1 MFTGIIKAVCNV
13 KSVTGSSDAG
23 SMQIKIDLDRLA
35 DDCKTGDSIAVN
47 GVCLTVKNLQSTV
60 AAFDISSETLSKS
73 NLGRLK
79 AGSKVNIE
87 TSMRADGR
95 FSGHFV
101 LGHTDGTAV
110 IKRIEN
116 KGQFADITFAAD
128 KELLDNM
135 VDKGSVAVD
144 GISLTVAELDDNSF
158 RIALIPETLKS
169 TTLGAAKVD
178 DKVNME
184 TDMIIKTIK
193 KQLEKLLP
201 KEQNLTI
208 EKLKQLG
215 F

>member
-1 MFTGIIKAVCNV
+1 VFTGIIEAVCNV
-13 KSVTGSSDAG
+13 KSVTGLSDAG
-23 SMQIKIDLDRLA
+23 SMQIKVALDRLA

-60 AAFDISSETLSKS
+60 AAFDIGSETLSKS
-73 NLGRLK
+73 TLGRLK

-95 FSGHFV
+95 FGGHFV

-135 VDKGSVAVD
+135 VDKGSIAVD

-169 TTLGAAKVD
+169 TTLGAAKVG

-193 KQLEKLLP
+193 KHLEKLLP
-201 KEQNLTI
+201 KEQNLTV